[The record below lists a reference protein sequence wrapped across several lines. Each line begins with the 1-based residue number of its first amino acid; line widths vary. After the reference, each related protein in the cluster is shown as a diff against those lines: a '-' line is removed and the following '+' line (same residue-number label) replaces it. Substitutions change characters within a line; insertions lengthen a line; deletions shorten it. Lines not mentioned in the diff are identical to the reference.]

1 MGILRISAKCSDLC
15 WTEYTDK
22 NGNKTE
28 SDSYV
33 PSNIGIGGQISGEGG
48 DYVDIE
54 IDMKTGQIQNWKPI
68 SDAKVIAAQKN
79 A

>member
-22 NGNKTE
+22 NGKKTN

-33 PSNIGIGGQISGEGG
+33 PEGIGISDEGDCG
-48 DYVDIE
+48 DYVSLE
-54 IDMKTGQIQNWKPI
+54 IDMQTGQILNWKPVT
-68 SDAKVIAAQKN
+68 DKQVIEAQKK

>member
-22 NGNKTE
+22 DGNKTE
-28 SDSYV
+28 SDGYV
-33 PSNIGIGGQISGEGG
+33 PKNIGIDDYG
-48 DYVDIE
+48 DYVDID
-54 IDMKTGQIQNWKPI
+54 IDMETGQILNWKPV
-68 SDAKVIAAQKN
+68 SDARVIKAQKG